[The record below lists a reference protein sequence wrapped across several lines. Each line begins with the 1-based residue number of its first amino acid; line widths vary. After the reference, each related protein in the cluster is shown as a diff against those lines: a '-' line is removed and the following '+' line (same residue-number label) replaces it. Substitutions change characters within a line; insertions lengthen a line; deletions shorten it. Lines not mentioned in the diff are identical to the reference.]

1 MLRPFKILTKVYVPD
16 GFFRVAFDIFAM
28 ILIVWELLQIPI
40 LLSFQDIEVDPGFD
54 GFSTFITS
62 FFLTDL
68 ILNFNTAYYA
78 RGHLVTNRSKIAKH
92 YLKTWFVV
100 GNLPKIFK
108 ICSIK
113 FFKKISSARFLM
125 TW

>member
-1 MLRPFKILTKVYVPD
+1 MLRPFKFLTRVYAPD
-16 GFFRVAFDIFAM
+16 GLFRVAFDILAM

-40 LLSFQDIEVDPGFD
+40 LLSFQDIEVDSAFD

-62 FFLTDL
+62 FFITDL

-108 ICSIK
+108 IFYITK
-113 FFKKISSARFLM
+113 F
-125 TW
+125 